1 MEKSN
6 KLVNEICARF
16 RHGLYI
22 LHGGWNYEW
31 DDEMST
37 IERVTGVDE
46 DFVYT
51 KLVDTMKN
59 YEEYSEDKHPIST
72 FDDKL
77 FLRPLTSMTD
87 KEKDELFQL
96 MGNGSDVERI
106 DFYIS
111 HHFDYRCLIGKDL
124 ALEAHEWMYAPH
136 FGDMKVTV
144 DVEHKGN
151 KL

>member
-6 KLVNEICARF
+6 ELVNEICARF

-22 LHGGWNYEW
+22 LHEGWNYEL
-31 DDEMST
+31 DDELST
-37 IERVTGVDE
+37 IERVTGVDD

-59 YEEYSEDKHPIST
+59 YEEYREDKHTISI

-77 FLRPLTSMTD
+77 FLRPFASMTD
-87 KEKDELFQL
+87 KEKYELFQL
-96 MGNGSDVERI
+96 MGNGSDAERI

-111 HHFDYRCLIGKDL
+111 NHLDYRGLIRKGL
-124 ALEAHEWMYAPH
+124 ALEAHEWMYKNFKYEKELA
-136 FGDMKVTV
+136 
-144 DVEHKGN
+144 
-151 KL
+151 

>member
-1 MEKSN
+1 MSNNYFMVLDFNKDIKSFKIMRDTYKDN
-6 KLVNEICARF
+6 DNRYKIKINNNDKKIEEGDIV
-16 RHGLYI
+16 YI
-22 LHGGWNYEW
+22 GVLNLP
-31 DDEMST
+31 DDSS
-37 IERVTGVDE
+37 R
-46 DFVYT
+46 
-51 KLVDTMKN
+51 
-59 YEEYSEDKHPIST
+59 
-72 FDDKL
+72 L
-77 FLRPLTSMTD
+77 FLKTIVAY

-111 HHFDYRCLIGKDL
+111 HHFDYRCLIGNDL